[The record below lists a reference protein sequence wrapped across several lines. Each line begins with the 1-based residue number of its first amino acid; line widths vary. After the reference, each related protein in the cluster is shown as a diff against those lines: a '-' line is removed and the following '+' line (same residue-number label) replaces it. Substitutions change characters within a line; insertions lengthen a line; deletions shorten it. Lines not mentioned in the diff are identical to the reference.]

1 MNMYIFQFHLHC
13 EVVTSFLHISKFDA
27 YNDNMIVIC
36 NLPKLLLC
44 KRKFYTS
51 HWNARNMIDWAL
63 ETYTLIGEEQ
73 PQELMDRPFCDH
85 TELLARRNVKGGYV
99 AVYIYMIVL

>member
-1 MNMYIFQFHLHC
+1 MNMYIVQLHLHC

-36 NLPKLLLC
+36 NLPKLPC
-44 KRKFYTS
+44 NSKFYTS

-73 PQELMDRPFCDH
+73 PQELMDRPFVI
-85 TELLARRNVKGGYV
+85 TQNSARRNVTGGT
-99 AVYIYMIVL
+99 